1 MAFIEIET
9 KSEELL
15 LINSDQVSFIRVSKD
30 STGLPR
36 AIVFFN
42 AGEPLELST
51 QDGHIN
57 QMRSVVELDN
67 ALEKLTGNSGRY

>member
-1 MAFIEIET
+1 MFVEIET

-15 LINSDQVSFIRVSKD
+15 LINSDQISFIRVGLDSK
-30 STGLPR
+30 GFPR

-51 QDGHIN
+51 QDGHAN
-57 QMRSVVELDN
+57 QMRSVVEFDN
-67 ALEKLTGNSGRY
+67 ALEILTNKQGRF

>member
-1 MAFIEIET
+1 MFVEIET

-15 LINSDQVSFIRVSKD
+15 LINSDQISFIRVGLDSK
-30 STGLPR
+30 GFPR

-51 QDGHIN
+51 QDGHPN
-57 QMRSVVELDN
+57 QLRSLVEFDN
-67 ALEKLTGNSGRY
+67 ALELLTNKQGRF

>member
-1 MAFIEIET
+1 MEIET

-15 LINSDQVSFIRVSKD
+15 LINSDQISFIRVGKD
-30 STGLPR
+30 SKGFPR

-51 QDGHIN
+51 QDGHPN
-57 QMRSVVELDN
+57 RMRSLVEFDN
-67 ALEKLTGNSGRY
+67 ALELLTGNQGRY